1 MLVYCFGKEVGGS
14 TVGGPAETITGSS
27 LGVTGSSSFDL
38 SYLISIGGIESVNLT
53 DNVPTMSLHHARLL
67 DYFISNS
74 FHCSLVTASRIPR
87 TIPPSNVN
95 VLVV

>member
-38 SYLISIGGIESVNLT
+38 SYLISTGGIESVN
-53 DNVPTMSLHHARLL
+53 P
-67 DYFISNS
+67 I
-74 FHCSLVTASRIPR
+74 
-87 TIPPSNVN
+87 
-95 VLVV
+95 